1 MNKKMLKIE
10 LAKKEMT
17 QKDLA
22 NCLNITESTL
32 NRKIYGKSEFS
43 LNEVKTILKIFDLPM
58 NEETISIFFK

>member
-32 NRKIYGKSEFS
+32 NRKIYGKSKFS